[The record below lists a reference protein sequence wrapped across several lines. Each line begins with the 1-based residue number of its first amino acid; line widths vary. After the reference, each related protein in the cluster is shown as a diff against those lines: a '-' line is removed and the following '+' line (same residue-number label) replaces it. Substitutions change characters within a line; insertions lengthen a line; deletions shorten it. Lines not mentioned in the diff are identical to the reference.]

1 MSNSP
6 EEKMQLVV
14 IVVKDHH
21 QVEDILTGFLE
32 LGLRGATVV
41 DVRGMGQIISSEI
54 PIFTGFKSLFPGW
67 GADTYMIMS
76 VVDSESREKA
86 FHLAREVCDN
96 FESPGSGIMFT
107 LPVFHVEGL
116 AEEIR

>member
-1 MSNSP
+1 MSS
-6 EEKMQLVV
+6 KQKGDMQLLIV
-14 IVVKDHH
+14 VVKDHH
-21 QVEDILTGFLE
+21 QVEDVLTGFLE
-32 LGLRGATVV
+32 LGLRGATVI

-76 VVDSESREKA
+76 VVDEQSREKA
-86 FHLAREVCDN
+86 FQLAREVCDN

-107 LPVFHVEGL
+107 VPVSHVEGL